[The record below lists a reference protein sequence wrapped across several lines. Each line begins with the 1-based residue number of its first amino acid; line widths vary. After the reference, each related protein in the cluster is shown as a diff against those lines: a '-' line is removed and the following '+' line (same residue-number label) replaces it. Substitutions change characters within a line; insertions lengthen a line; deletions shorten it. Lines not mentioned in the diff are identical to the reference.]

1 MTNFAEQMK
10 QHFKQNSKTKEH
22 SAHTAKVHSVA
33 WNKDGKKLASGSY
46 DQTASVFTL
55 DRDRLTREFSCKGH
69 TDSVDQLCWN
79 PTNSEV
85 FATASG
91 DKTVRVWD
99 GRSGNCTS
107 TINTKGENINI
118 CWSPNGQSIA
128 VGNKEDLVTF
138 IDTKTFKPR
147 AHEQFKV
154 EVNEIT
160 WNNTNDL
167 FFLTTG
173 LGTVQIYSYPDLKLI
188 QSLQGHT
195 ANCICIKFG
204 NRGKYFAT
212 GSADA
217 IVNLWDLS
225 ELVCVRTFSRLDWPV
240 RTLSFSH
247 DGLMLAS
254 ASEDHFIDISCVETG
269 ENICEV
275 PCDSPTFTV
284 AWHPKHRL
292 LAYACDD
299 KDKYNR
305 DTGNVKLFGLSNESS
320 SSS

>member
-1 MTNFAEQMK
+1 MVVSVEKLQE
-10 QHFKQNSKTKEH
+10 HFKSNGKTKEH
-22 SAHTAKVHSVA
+22 SAHSAKVHSVA
-33 WNKDGKKLASGSY
+33 WNCDGKKLASGSY
-46 DQTASVFTL
+46 DQTVSVYVL
-55 DRDRLTREFSCKGH
+55 ERDRMSKDFTCKGH
-69 TDSVDQLCWN
+69 SDSVDQLCWH
-79 PTNSEV
+79 PTSSDV

-91 DKTVRVWD
+91 DKTVRIWD
-99 GRSGNCTS
+99 ARSGKCSS

-138 IDTKTFKPR
+138 IDTKNFKAK

-154 EVNEIT
+154 EVNEIA

-173 LGTVQIYSYPDLKLI
+173 QGTVQIYSYPDLKHV
-188 QSLQGHT
+188 QSLYGHT
-195 ANCICIKFG
+195 ANCICIKFDST
-204 NRGKYFAT
+204 GKYFAT

-217 IVNLWDLS
+217 LVNLWDVA

-240 RTLSFSH
+240 RTLSFSY

-254 ASEDHFIDISCVETG
+254 ASEDHFIDISHVETG
-269 ENICEV
+269 EKICEV

-284 AWHPKHRL
+284 AWHPKIKL
-292 LAYACDD
+292 LAFACDD
-299 KDKYNR
+299 KDKYSR
-305 DTGNVKLFGLSNESS
+305 DAGTVKIFGLPND
-320 SSS
+320 